1 MATMQPQTIEAA
13 RAILDTLPPKYAA
26 LAALGI
32 ATGGRISE
40 LLALR
45 RGDLIDAEKMD
56 FRAEVKII
64 KLKTRPR
71 QSISRRLDK
80 LEELIK
86 ERNAPRNF
94 AGERLDGWTPPAP
107 KPPAKQYR
115 RFTIPQGLRHY
126 IAAHLNEEARRGY
139 IHAGDYVFRGR
150 NGGPMQPQAARH
162 FFARHLGANH
172 GTHWLR
178 KTYANFMYSVFS
190 ARYGGDTYRA
200 AREVQTLLGH
210 RNIETTARYLR
221 LDTANRAEVV
231 RNAFDE
237 VFPDPPAE
245 V

>member
-1 MATMQPQTIEAA
+1 MATMQPQPIEAA
-13 RAILDTLPPKYAA
+13 RAILDTLPTKYAA

-45 RGDLIDAEKMD
+45 RGDLIDAEQMD
-56 FRAEVKII
+56 FRAEIKII

-71 QSISRRLDK
+71 QSLGRRLDE

-86 ERNAPRNF
+86 ERNAPRNCF
-94 AGERLDGWTPPAP
+94 GERLDRQPPKP
-107 KPPAKQYR
+107 QKPPAKQYR

-126 IAAHLNEEARRGY
+126 IADHLNAEARRGY
-139 IHAGDYVFRGR
+139 IHAADYVFRGR
-150 NGGPMQPQAARH
+150 GGDPLQPQAARH

-178 KTYANFMYSVFS
+178 KTYANFMYGVFS

-200 AREVQTLLGH
+200 AREVQALLGH

-231 RNAFDE
+231 QSAFDE
-237 VFPDPPAE
+237 VFTPAPR
-245 V
+245 